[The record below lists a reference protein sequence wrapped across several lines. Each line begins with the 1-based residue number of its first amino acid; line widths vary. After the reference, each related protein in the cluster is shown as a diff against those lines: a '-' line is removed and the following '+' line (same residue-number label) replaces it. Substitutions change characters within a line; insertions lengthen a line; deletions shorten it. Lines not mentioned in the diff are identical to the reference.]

1 MDKVNQ
7 NRTAKRVTRRTCQD
21 EPHARSRFVPCLPF
35 QFLMPIIRL
44 PRKVHTYPHKPLF
57 LYLNACIFDV
67 SILEQSVCK
76 APFRSI
82 GRPRH
87 KASSPTM
94 ARLAPATRA
103 KRVTPAPPLL
113 SRPLAALPTAI
124 YIYTHARLAYL

>member
-1 MDKVNQ
+1 MPG
-7 NRTAKRVTRRTCQD
+7 RTARAVSLRSLSAVSISNANNPNATQS
-21 EPHARSRFVPCLPF
+21 PHLPS
-35 QFLMPIIRL
+35 
-44 PRKVHTYPHKPLF
+44 HKPLF
-57 LYLNACIFDV
+57 LHLNACIFDV
-67 SILEQSVCK
+67 SIPEQSVCK

-113 SRPLAALPTAI
+113 SRPLAPCQRL
-124 YIYTHARLAYL
+124 YIYTRPACLFVRSASCLGLAT

>member
-1 MDKVNQ
+1 VNQ

-103 KRVTPAPPLL
+103 KRVTHRPRLFCLVLWPPCQRL
-113 SRPLAALPTAI
+113 